1 MTSPYR
7 AGVIEV
13 APGAYAFIQ
22 EGGATD
28 AGFLVEEEGVVIID
42 TLMTRTLAERLLAE
56 ARRVSDKPV
65 RYVVNTHWH
74 GDHLF
79 GNALMPQAPIVA
91 HDTCRDDLLT
101 EWAPHR
107 EFLRDLYP
115 ALYGDWA
122 DLPQTPPNLTFS
134 DTLTLHLGP
143 RPVELRFFG
152 KAHTR
157 GDVAVYLPTEG
168 VLFAGDLSFHD
179 YVPNARDGF
188 PREWTQT
195 ARRVEEV
202 ACDVIVPGH
211 GPLGGPS
218 NLAEMRECLELIVA
232 QGERAFAEGKSAEEA
247 RAGLDL
253 GPYRE
258 WGRQEDRLP
267 TLMARLYRE
276 LRGELG
282 PPSP

>member
-1 MTSPYR
+1 MTSPAYQT
-7 AGVIEV
+7 GVIEV

-56 ARRVSDKPV
+56 AGRVTDKPV

-79 GNALMPQAPIVA
+79 GNALMPDAPIIG
-91 HDTCRDDLLT
+91 HDTCRADLFT
-101 EWAPHR
+101 EWTPHR

-115 ALYGDWA
+115 AMYPEWA

-134 DTLTLHLGP
+134 DALTLHLGP
-143 RPVELRFFG
+143 RPIELRFFG
-152 KAHTR
+152 RAHTR

-168 VLFAGDLSFHD
+168 VLFAGDLSFHK

-188 PREWTQT
+188 PREWAQT
-195 ARRVEEV
+195 ARKVEQLDCGV
-202 ACDVIVPGH
+202 VVPGH
-211 GPLGGPS
+211 GPLGGPGD
-218 NLAEMRECLELIVA
+218 LAEMRECLDLIVQ
-232 QGERAFAEGKSAEEA
+232 QGELAFASGLSSDEA
-247 RAGLDL
+247 RAALDL
-253 GPYRE
+253 GPFAD
-258 WGRQEDRLP
+258 WGRQDDRLP
-267 TLMARLYRE
+267 PLMARLYAE

-282 PPSP
+282 

>member
-7 AGVIEV
+7 TGVIEV

-79 GNALMPQAPIVA
+79 GNALMPEAPIVA
-91 HDTCRDDLLT
+91 HDTCRDDLFA

-134 DTLTLHLGP
+134 DTLTLHLGA

-202 ACDVIVPGH
+202 VCDVIVPGH
-211 GPLGGPS
+211 GPLGGPG

-232 QGERAFAEGKSAEEA
+232 QGERSFAEGKSAEEA

-276 LRGELG
+276 LRGEFG